1 MGNTVSELSVCLE
14 YRGDYDD
21 FTAFC
26 SGAWTIIGNGRT
38 AESNVEGVGKFQL
51 KIVKRDGLN
60 FQAALFTAIDFKT
73 RHCNF

>member
-14 YRGDYDD
+14 CRSDYDD

-26 SGAWTIIGNGRT
+26 CGAWTIIGNGRT

-73 RHCNF
+73 RRCNF